1 MSSSYGAKRWLEA
14 LQYFCPS
21 KSVVSDDENK
31 VWFSRERKK
40 VKEFTID
47 VDGVTCEVNF
57 VISSKGSWGYAH
69 SNMEAV
75 TEIHITFP
83 ETNNLVF
90 YPLSCYML
98 SDYVQGQISDADTN
112 FPPVK
117 NLKVK
122 YAEVRLQAYIVI

>member
-1 MSSSYGAKRWLEA
+1 MIKSDCLAHTEQKRWLEA

-21 KSVVSDDENK
+21 
-31 VWFSRERKK
+31 K

-98 SDYVQGQISDADTN
+98 SDLVQGQINDADTN
-112 FPPVK
+112 YP
-117 NLKVK
+117 L
-122 YAEVRLQAYIVI
+122 